1 VDYAPE
7 ELSDFLVLQKARQ
20 RFWEP
25 QRIAGF
31 DRIFDIDLFGLLQ
44 VFVKGP
50 DAVEIAV
57 DRLWMQP
64 PVEKMVNKRENFF
77 AINLFDGAID
87 PEHELFERAYV
98 IPYGARG
105 IVFPLE

>member
-1 VDYAPE
+1 
-7 ELSDFLVLQKARQ
+7 
-20 RFWEP
+20 
-25 QRIAGF
+25 
-31 DRIFDIDLFGLLQ
+31 
-44 VFVKGP
+44 
-50 DAVEIAV
+50 
-57 DRLWMQP
+57 MQP

-87 PEHELFERAYV
+87 PEYELFERAYV